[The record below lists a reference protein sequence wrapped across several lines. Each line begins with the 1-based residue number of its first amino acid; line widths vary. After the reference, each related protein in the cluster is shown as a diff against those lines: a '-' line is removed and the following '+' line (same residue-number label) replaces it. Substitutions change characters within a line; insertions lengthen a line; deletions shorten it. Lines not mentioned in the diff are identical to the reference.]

1 MFISAPNYSKWFYL
15 KKIIQILIPPVTIPR
30 STVKPVLRDQPLL
43 GDPFKNSQLFINYV
57 KYHFEI
63 AFVLKDHMC
72 KICQISQERLYC
84 IVKRQNST
92 LFFLSKNKEDTFAI
106 VESGDKHHNPNP
118 KFAI

>member
-1 MFISAPNYSKWFYL
+1 VVLP

-84 IVKRQNST
+84 IVKRQLPWLLLVRKNLVGDRGTTNST
-92 LFFLSKNKEDTFAI
+92 
-106 VESGDKHHNPNP
+106 
-118 KFAI
+118 

>member
-1 MFISAPNYSKWFYL
+1 MVLP

-72 KICQISQERLYC
+72 KICQISRERLYC

-92 LFFLSKNKEDTFAI
+92 LFFLSKKTNLPLLKVVINTITLILNLQYDLL
-106 VESGDKHHNPNP
+106 NPCE
-118 KFAI
+118 KKS